1 MTVIR
6 ELEDASCGGDRDRR
20 RFEGGPALVDDCE
33 DPSGVDDGLLN
44 DILVQVLGR
53 MTTRG

>member
-20 RFEGGPALVDDCE
+20 RFKGGPALDDDCE